1 MPYMSVHI
9 DLDDLDTEDLIEE
22 LKLRGLQVIDKED
35 SGALSESMKDKI
47 YDLYRVHVNG
57 DNFEKHLKKFF
68 EEVLDIV
75 VV

>member
-35 SGALSESMKDKI
+35 SGAFSESKKDKI
-47 YDLYRVHVNG
+47 YDLYRVYVND